1 MGSEMCIRDS
11 AYYPLAMGLLTN
23 KLTANTLRGRDDA
36 RSRDLLRY
44 LEGGE
49 PGRFEFPQTAGAIP
63 RGGVMP
69 MQRALAEVA
78 ASVGKTPAQVALNWV
93 ICKGAVPIAG
103 ASTPLQVEENAGA
116 LGWRLPEA
124 QVAALDAAAAGLP
137 FDFNGAGF
145 QTSDS
150 KFIGYQFAKWE
161 LN

>member
-1 MGSEMCIRDS
+1 M
-11 AYYPLAMGLLTN
+11 
-23 KLTANTLRGRDDA
+23 
-36 RSRDLLRY
+36 
-44 LEGGE
+44 
-49 PGRFEFPQTAGAIP
+49 
-63 RGGVMP
+63 
-69 MQRALAEVA
+69 
-78 ASVGKTPAQVALNWV
+78 

-150 KFIGYQFAKWE
+150 KFIGYKFESWE